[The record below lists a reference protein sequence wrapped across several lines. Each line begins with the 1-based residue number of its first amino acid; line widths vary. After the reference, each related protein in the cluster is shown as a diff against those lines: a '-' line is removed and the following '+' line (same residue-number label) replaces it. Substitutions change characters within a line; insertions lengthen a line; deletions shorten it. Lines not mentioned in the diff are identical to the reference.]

1 MLRASG
7 LACVLPYHAQMSTLE
22 CIACRRPIEPGEP
35 MVIVITA
42 LPARLSRIP
51 LQRHVDAAPG
61 RWHWRCAP
69 RKVRRYAAPIT
80 LFDPP
85 DSVD

>member
-1 MLRASG
+1 
-7 LACVLPYHAQMSTLE
+7 MSILE

-69 RKVRRYAAPIT
+69 RGVRRFAAPIT
-80 LFDPP
+80 FFEAP